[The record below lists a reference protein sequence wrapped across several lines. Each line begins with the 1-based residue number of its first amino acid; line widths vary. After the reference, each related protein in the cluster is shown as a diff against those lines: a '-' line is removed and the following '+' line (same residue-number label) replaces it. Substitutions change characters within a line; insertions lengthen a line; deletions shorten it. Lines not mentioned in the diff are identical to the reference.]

1 MLYKICV
8 SLLTPFIYLFFRLR
22 VTGKSNIPSGA
33 AVVCGNH
40 SSNLDPI
47 VLGVALGVR
56 NPLCFMAKKEL
67 FDIPVLRGLLRAL
80 GTYPVDRGA
89 ADLKAIKDSVALLKS
104 GKKVMLFPQ
113 GTRVK
118 DGLSDTGSVK
128 TGIALLAVRAGVPI
142 VPVYIPENIH
152 LFKRTNVI
160 IGKPVIPEMR
170 EGTASENYR
179 RISDD
184 VFKEILSL
192 KESQI

>member
-89 ADLKAIKDSVALLKS
+89 ADLKAIKDSGGLKAA
-104 GKKVMLFPQ
+104 KVVLFPQ

-118 DGLSDTGSVK
+118 TGFPIPGRSRPESRCSRFE
-128 TGIALLAVRAGVPI
+128 RAS
-142 VPVYIPENIH
+142 
-152 LFKRTNVI
+152 R
-160 IGKPVIPEMR
+160 
-170 EGTASENYR
+170 
-179 RISDD
+179 
-184 VFKEILSL
+184 
-192 KESQI
+192 

>member
-1 MLYKICV
+1 M
-8 SLLTPFIYLFFRLR
+8 FFRLR
-22 VTGKSNIPSGA
+22 VTGKATYRRAQLLSRQPFIEFRPDCPGRQLGGA
-33 AVVCGNH
+33 T
-40 SSNLDPI
+40 
-47 VLGVALGVR
+47 R
-56 NPLCFMAKKEL
+56 CFMAKKEL
-67 FDIPVLRGLLRAL
+67 FDIPVLRDCCARWEHIRG
-80 GTYPVDRGA
+80 RGA

-179 RISDD
+179 RYPMM
-184 VFKEILSL
+184 FL
-192 KESQI
+192 KKYFP